1 MRIAQLIISPSY
13 KVKINFVNEIS
24 TNTKRGKQGFGSTG
38 L

>member
-1 MRIAQLIISPSY
+1 
-13 KVKINFVNEIS
+13 VKMNLVKEIS